1 MSHILNGDF
10 ADDACVVSL
19 SLSLSLFLSP
29 SQHPCLSL
37 GAVALMPGWGP
48 PAKWKYNDLLPICRP
63 ERAKSNGPIP
73 AQWLWE
79 KLRGPFPHFASPS
92 ILCSQTLPLSHEQ
105 MLSVLLSVCFR
116 VHIHVLHIYG
126 CLNVRAFCL
135 RMLMFRC
142 AMVHAMTGCMKV
154 HPRGL
159 LPPVGGH
166 FYARR
171 SYT

>member
-19 SLSLSLFLSP
+19 SLSLFLSP
-29 SQHPCLSL
+29 SRHPCLSL

-48 PAKWKYNDLLPICRP
+48 PAKWKYNALLPICRP
-63 ERAKSNGPIP
+63 ERTKSNGPIP